1 MGLEYTAKPCAER
14 RKTLR
19 EGEGGM
25 TLVTEWEGVGLVVCG
40 LRKCRERLRYRL
52 RKKRREEVGLCF
64 GGNCTE
70 P

>member
-1 MGLEYTAKPCAER
+1 M
-14 RKTLR
+14 R

-52 RKKRREEVGLCF
+52 RKKRREKVGLCF